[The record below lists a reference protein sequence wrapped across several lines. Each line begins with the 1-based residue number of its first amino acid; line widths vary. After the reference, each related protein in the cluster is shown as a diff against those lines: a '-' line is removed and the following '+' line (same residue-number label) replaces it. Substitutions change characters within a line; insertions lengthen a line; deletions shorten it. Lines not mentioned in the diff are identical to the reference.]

1 MVRPTTRERNVAV
14 ARLHDDRHVVACR
27 SITLAA
33 LRRGDALIMRRT
45 FRSIHYRLRAVMLT
59 LMIGAKQ
66 TSTPRKP
73 RRTLP
78 SAERRLRS
86 SFPEVWAWYELLVAA
101 RGAPGVDA
109 LATTRQQEMRTRT
122 LAR

>member
-1 MVRPTTRERNVAV
+1 MVRPTSFERNVVV
-14 ARLHDDRHVVACR
+14 ARLHDDGHVVAC
-27 SITLAA
+27 SAIIVAA
-33 LRRGDALIMRRT
+33 LRRRSVLIT
-45 FRSIHYRLRAVMLT
+45 TTNVSLYSLPRACRYAA

-86 SFPEVWAWYELLVAA
+86 SFPELWAWYELLVAA
-101 RGAPGVDA
+101 RGADELVSPRQE
-109 LATTRQQEMRTRT
+109 TRSRT
-122 LAR
+122 LAS